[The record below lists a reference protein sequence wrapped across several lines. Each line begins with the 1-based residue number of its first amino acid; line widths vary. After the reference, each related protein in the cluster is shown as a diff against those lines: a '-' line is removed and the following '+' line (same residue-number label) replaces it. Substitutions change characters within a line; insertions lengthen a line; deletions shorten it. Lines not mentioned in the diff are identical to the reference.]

1 MQEARSKGQAVE
13 DEEEDVGGALPEAE
27 DEWADEESAE

>member
-1 MQEARSKGQAVE
+1 MQEAE
-13 DEEEDVGGALPEAE
+13 DKEEDMGGALPEAE